1 MRIMSVSAREIID
14 SRGNPT
20 VEATVFAEN
29 GAIGVAASPSGA
41 SRGMHEASELR
52 DGGPRFGGKGV
63 LNAVKN
69 VNEPI
74 NNALSGMDLS
84 PQEDV
89 DVRMIKLDGT
99 KNKEKLGGNAIV
111 AVSMANLKAA
121 AHASK
126 MELYEF
132 MGGET
137 IPIPLMNI
145 INGGKHA
152 GNGLSIQEFMII
164 PAKAESFSEGIRAA
178 CEVYASLR
186 ERVTRKYGRGARNV
200 GDEGGFAPPMNR
212 SEEALD
218 AISESI
224 EECGYSKEI
233 GIGMDAAASSF
244 YREKDG
250 KYFMDG
256 NYLEKGELI
265 EYYGKLLKK
274 YHILSIEDPLFE
286 EDYEGYAEF
295 TSRYGNKIQVVG
307 DDLLV
312 TNPERLEKAID
323 MKAVNAL
330 LLKVNQVGTVTEARK
345 AAQMAIDAGMQ
356 VVVSHRSGETEDTFI
371 ADFSVGSGATQIK
384 AGAPCRSERVAK
396 YNRLMYI
403 EQKTAGRYAKV
414 W

>member
-1 MRIMSVSAREIID
+1 MRIKSISAREIID

-20 VEATVFAEN
+20 VEATVLAEN
-29 GAIGVAASPSGA
+29 GAIGISSSPSGA
-41 SRGMHEASELR
+41 SRGIHEAFELR
-52 DGGPRFGGKGV
+52 DGGPRFGGRGV
-63 LNAVKN
+63 LKAVKN
-69 VNEPI
+69 INEAI

-89 DVRMIKLDGT
+89 DARMMALDGT

-111 AVSMANLKAA
+111 SVSMANLKAA
-121 AHASK
+121 AHASG

-137 IPIPLMNI
+137 IPIPQLNI

-152 GNGLSIQEFMII
+152 GNGLSVQEFMVI
-164 PAKAESFSEGIRAA
+164 PAKAKSFAEGMRGA
-178 CEVYASLR
+178 CEVYANLR
-186 ERVTRKYGRGARNV
+186 ERLTRKYGRGARNV

-218 AISESI
+218 AISESV

-233 GIGMDAAASSF
+233 GIGIDAAASSF
-244 YREKDG
+244 YRAKDG

-256 NYLEKGELI
+256 NYLEREELI
-265 EYYGKLLKK
+265 DYYGELLKK
-274 YHILSIEDPLFE
+274 YRMLSIEDPFFE
-286 EDYEGYAEF
+286 EDYESYAEF
-295 TSRYGNKIQVVG
+295 TLRYGSKVQVVG
-307 DDLLV
+307 DDLVV
-312 TNPERLEKAID
+312 TNPERLEKAIETRA
-323 MKAVNAL
+323 MNAL
-330 LLKVNQVGTVTEARK
+330 LLKVNQIGTVTEARK
-345 AAQMAIDAGMQ
+345 AAQMAIEAGMQ

-371 ADFSVGSGATQIK
+371 ADFAVGIGATQIK

-396 YNRLMYI
+396 YNRLMHI
-403 EQKTAGRYAKV
+403 EQKAAGRYAKV